1 MKNHRENL
9 LSLYKKQGYDFVPI
23 DFELCPF
30 QIEVFKKHFNFDMDY
45 REYFDFSERFVSDLT
60 LKDYSTKKF
69 EKYFDVHVDSINHWG
84 VGYQNGSEAAKHMY
98 HMVNPMKSFT
108 TIKEFENYPYP
119 DYLNSDNTKLKEDV
133 KRIKNKGY
141 IAKAM
146 MACTV
151 WEISWYL
158 RSMEQLMTDMILNPE
173 LARYH
178 FDRIT
183 EISIH
188 RAREFAL
195 AGVDLILTGDD
206 IGMQSTIM
214 MSEDMYVEWLKPR
227 LKKIIKAA
235 KDVNPDILIEYH
247 SCGYVEPFIPH
258 LIECGID
265 ILNPLQPESM
275 DFDKIYS
282 LYGNQIA
289 FKGTIGTQTTM
300 PFGSTDDVKNVVKH
314 NLDLAGDKG
323 GLFVCPT
330 HMIEPEVPLE
340 NILAYM
346 EACKN
351 YK

>member
-9 LSLYKKQGYDFVPI
+9 LSLYRKQGYDFVPI
-23 DFELCPF
+23 DFELCPS
-30 QIEVFKKHFNFDMDY
+30 QIEVFKKHFKSELDY
-45 REYFDFSERFVSDLT
+45 RDYFDFSEKYVSDLT
-60 LKDYSTKKF
+60 LKDYTTEKF
-69 EKYFDVHVDSINHWG
+69 EKYFDVHVDLIDHWG
-84 VGYQNGSEAAKHMY
+84 VGYQNGSEAAKHMHY
-98 HMVNPMKSFT
+98 MVNPMKLFT
-108 TIKEFENYPYP
+108 TIEEFKKYPYP
-119 DYLNSDNTKLKEDV
+119 DYFNSDNTKLKADIQ
-133 KRIKNKGY
+133 KIKNEGY
-141 IAKAM
+141 IAKAVM
-146 MACTV
+146 SCTV

-178 FDRIT
+178 FDRVT
-183 EISIH
+183 EISCH

-206 IGMQSTIM
+206 IGMQNTIM

-275 DFDKIYS
+275 DFNKIYS
-282 LYGNQIA
+282 LYSNQIV

-300 PFGSTDDVKNVVKH
+300 PFGSTDDVKNIVKQ
-314 NLDLAGDKG
+314 NLDLVGDKG

-340 NILAYM
+340 NILAYI